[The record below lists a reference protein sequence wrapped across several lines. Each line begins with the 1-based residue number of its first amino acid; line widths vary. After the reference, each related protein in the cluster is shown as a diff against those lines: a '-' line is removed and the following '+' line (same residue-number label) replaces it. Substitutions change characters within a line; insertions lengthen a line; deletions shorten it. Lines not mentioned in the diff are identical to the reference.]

1 MIPKVS
7 FLIPAYNVES
17 FIRKGLDSIPWGE
30 NIEVIARDDGSTDKT
45 AEILLQ
51 YKEEHPNYNF
61 KVVVAENGNAAS
73 NYNALMQLATGEYIQ
88 YLDSDDYF
96 YTNEYKRIIERMNGE
111 DCIYMNMIVN
121 SGDMWQL
128 TPNTRA
134 SWCAPW
140 TRAMKREF
148 VKDIKFPE
156 DRTADCDWFFNQ
168 ELLKRNPVSVF
179 TGIAAYHY
187 NFPRKGSL
195 MDLKTRG
202 LIKERD

>member
-1 MIPKVS
+1 MTPKLS
-7 FLIPAYNVES
+7 ILIPTYNVEPY
-17 FIRKGLDSIPWGE
+17 IKRGLDSIPWAE
-30 NIEVIARDDGSTDKT
+30 NIEVIARDDGSSDKT
-45 AEILLQ
+45 VEILQQ
-51 YKEEHPNYNF
+51 YKADHLDYNF
-61 KVVVAENGNAAS
+61 AVISVKSGSAAS
-73 NYNALMQLATGEYIQ
+73 NYNALMQIAKGEYVQ

-96 YTNEYKRIIERMNGE
+96 YTEKYKQIIARMNGE
-111 DCIYMNMIVN
+111 DCIYMDMVVN
-121 SGDMWQL
+121 SGDTWHM
-128 TPNTRA
+128 TPDTRS

-140 TRAMKREF
+140 TRAMRREF
-148 VKDIKFPE
+148 VRDIKFPE
-156 DRTADCDWFFNQ
+156 DRIADCDWFFNQ